1 MALSAN
7 VKVSISATQTKTA
20 DFEAASSAIS
30 LALAAAYSD
39 GTAANQADRIFKD
52 TRTLSA
58 SATEDLD
65 FSGSLTDIYGAT
77 VAFADIRVLCV
88 MADAANTNNVRV
100 IRPAA
105 AGIPIFAAASDEIA
119 VRPGGCFLYVAQD
132 ATAIPVTATSADLLT
147 ITNSA
152 GSTSVTYSIVV
163 IGASA

>member
-20 DFEAASSAIS
+20 DFESASSAIA
-30 LALAAAYSD
+30 LALAVAYAD
-39 GTAANQADRIFKD
+39 GTAASQADRIFKD
-52 TRTLSA
+52 TRTLTA

-77 VAFADIRVLCV
+77 VAFADIRVLFIT
-88 MADAANTNNVRV
+88 ADAANTNNVRV
-100 IRPAA
+100 IRPASN
-105 AGIPIFAAASDEIA
+105 GLVLFAAASDEIA
-119 VRPGGCFLYVAQD
+119 VRPGGCFLYVATD
-132 ATAIPVTATSADLLT
+132 TTAIPVTAGTGDLLT
-147 ITNSA
+147 LTNSA